1 MVKTKGLQ
9 NQLIHNRELSKLS
22 VTLLEPSETLPK
34 FSQRSLNRTFLKM
47 SNHSEDKGAK
57 KLSIEEKASIIA
69 YSDAGLTT
77 KEIIVK
83 TGRNKTTINRLLAA
97 AKKFSDNS
105 IPQRKKGSGRP
116 RKVMKDVL
124 ILLKRQITKYP
135 YMTAAQLKTSVPE
148 LAALSDRT
156 VQHALQKDLKMRS
169 RVAALKPMLMS
180 QMKKKRMRFCKKYK
194 DWTAAEWE
202 KVMFDVERPGAS

>member
-1 MVKTKGLQ
+1 
-9 NQLIHNRELSKLS
+9 
-22 VTLLEPSETLPK
+22 
-34 FSQRSLNRTFLKM
+34 M
-47 SNHSEDKGAK
+47 SDHSEDKGAK
-57 KLSIEEKASIIA
+57 KLSIEEKTSIIA
-69 YSDAGLTT
+69 FSDAGLPT

-83 TGRNKTTINRLLAA
+83 TSRNKTTINHLLAA
-97 AKKFSDNS
+97 AKKLSDNS

-116 RKVMKDVL
+116 RKKVTKDVL

-169 RVAALKPMLMS
+169 RVAALKPMLTS
-180 QMKKKRMRFCKKYK
+180 QMKKKRMKGCVFAKNTR
-194 DWTAAEWE
+194 TGLQ
-202 KVMFDVERPGAS
+202 RNGRR